1 MTEFKLFDLYLVVEK
16 GLSKLTAEAY
26 IRDLKLYEECTGK
39 PCSEVT
45 LNHLSKYLK
54 ILRHKGYAD
63 GSITRAVISLRVYQK
78 YLFLIGKK
86 KTGTDLFLETPKCW
100 QMIPE
105 VLSEEEVNL
114 LLEGDGITAGEVLSE
129 VIYACG
135 LRVSEVCSL
144 NCFDMGKDTLFVKG
158 KGGKERIVPIA
169 AGTRQRVLDYLHL
182 ERRDEDKKAP
192 LFVNSKGKRISRQEV
207 WSYIKST
214 AKEKGIQKNVSPHT
228 LRHSYATHMLE
239 RGADLRVIQELLGHS
254 SITTTERYTHISK
267 KSLKKSF
274 IKFHPLED
282 E

>member
-1 MTEFKLFDLYLVVEK
+1 MTDFKLFHLYLVVEK
-16 GLSKLTAEAY
+16 GLCKLTAEAY
-26 IRDLKLYEECTGK
+26 IHDLKLFEECTGK
-39 PCSEVT
+39 ICSELSLAT
-45 LNHLSKYLK
+45 LTQYLK

-63 GSITRAVISLRVYQK
+63 SSITRAVISLRVYQK
-78 YLFLIGKK
+78 YLFLTGRK
-86 KTGTDLFLETPKCW
+86 KTGTDLFLETPKCQ

-114 LLEGDGITAGEVLSE
+114 LLEGGDDSAFEVIAL

-135 LRVSEVCSL
+135 LRVSEVVNL
-144 NCFDMGKDTLFVKG
+144 NCFDMGKDSLFVKG
-158 KGGKERIVPIA
+158 KGGKERIVPI
-169 AGTRQRVLDYLHL
+169 GMVTRQKVLDYLHL
-182 ERRDEDKKAP
+182 ERRDQDKKAP

-207 WSYIKST
+207 WSYIK
-214 AKEKGIQKNVSPHT
+214 AKGKEKGIQKNISPHT

-254 SITTTERYTHISK
+254 SVTTTERYTHISK

-274 IKFHPLED
+274 IKFHPLQE